1 MCLEFC
7 PLSQHDF
14 LVGRWL
20 FCISHVP
27 YLVSIWCMLG
37 GSVEVLFNEEYSTQ
51 FIEGQ
56 TYFGMPRGAK

>member
-1 MCLEFC
+1 
-7 PLSQHDF
+7 
-14 LVGRWL
+14 
-20 FCISHVP
+20 
-27 YLVSIWCMLG
+27 MLG